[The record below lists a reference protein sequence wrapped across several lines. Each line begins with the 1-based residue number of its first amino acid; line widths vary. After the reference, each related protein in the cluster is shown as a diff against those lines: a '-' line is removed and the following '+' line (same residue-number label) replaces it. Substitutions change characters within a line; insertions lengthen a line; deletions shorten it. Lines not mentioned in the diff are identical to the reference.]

1 MPHEFAIT
9 SVLSMDH
16 ILWMSSGERITVGS
30 CGFYLAMALATLG
43 ADVLYAGAHGDD
55 FDPEAVS
62 LLREA
67 GATIALCPLPGPN
80 ARLDLIYDASGD
92 VQAVQY
98 EEASGTAFR
107 VEHLP
112 EAFWDSSHL
121 WIGTGP
127 FELQYA
133 AARRGAEQG
142 RPVCFSPQG
151 DYRGR
156 AGALS
161 AIIPHL
167 SMLFLNE
174 RELNGLGFGESNE
187 ALAVLLRL
195 NPSLRI
201 IITRGGRGAWLI
213 ERDRRLS
220 IPAAPAP
227 RLINTIGAGDT
238 FAGAFVLKT
247 SQGASVEDALRW
259 ATCAAALQTR
269 GYAYYELPSAAE
281 VDAFVTQ
288 VGAELP
294 VSLSG

>member
-1 MPHEFAIT
+1 MPHEFAVT

-55 FDPEAVS
+55 FDPQVVAP
-62 LLREA
+62 LRDA
-67 GATIALCPLPGPN
+67 GATLALCPLPGPN

-112 EAFWDSSHL
+112 DAFWEASHL

-127 FELQYA
+127 FEMQYA
-133 AARRGAEQG
+133 AARRGAESR

-156 AGALS
+156 SGALA

-167 SMLFLNE
+167 STLFLNE

-238 FAGAFVLKT
+238 FAAAFILKT
-247 SQGASVEDALRW
+247 SRGAAVEDALRW

-269 GYAYYELPSAAE
+269 GYAYFELPTAAE
-281 VDAFVTQ
+281 VEAFLAQTS
-288 VGAELP
+288 AELP
-294 VSLSG
+294 VSLI

>member
-1 MPHEFAIT
+1 MPHEFAVT

-30 CGFYLAMALATLG
+30 CGFYLAMALAALG

-55 FDPEAVS
+55 FDPQAVS
-62 LLREA
+62 PLRDA
-67 GATIALCPLPGPN
+67 GAAVALCPLPGPN

-98 EEASGTAFR
+98 DEASGTAFR

-112 EAFWDSSHL
+112 AEFWDASHL

-133 AARRGAEQG
+133 AARRGAENG

-156 AGALS
+156 AGALA
-161 AIIPHL
+161 AIVPHL
-167 SMLFLNE
+167 SALFLNE
-174 RELNGLGFGESNE
+174 RELTGIGFGESKE

-201 IITRGGRGAWLI
+201 IITRGGRGAWFI

-238 FAGAFVLKT
+238 FAAAFILKT
-247 SQGASVEDALRW
+247 SRGTPVEDALRW
-259 ATCAAALQTR
+259 AACAAALQTR
-269 GYAYYELPSAAE
+269 GYAYFELPAAAE
-281 VDAFVTQ
+281 VDAFFAQT
-288 VGAELP
+288 GAELP
-294 VSLSG
+294 VSAVE

>member
-1 MPHEFAIT
+1 MAHDFAVT

-80 ARLDLIYDASGD
+80 ARLDLIYDVSGD

-112 EAFWDSSHL
+112 ADFWDASHL

-133 AARRGAEQG
+133 AACRGAEHG

-156 AGALS
+156 GGALS

-167 SMLFLNE
+167 STLFLNE

-195 NPSLRI
+195 NPKLRI
-201 IITRGGRGAWLI
+201 LITRGGRGAWLI

-238 FAGAFVLKT
+238 FAAAFILK
-247 SQGASVEDALRW
+247 SSRGVPAEDALRW

-281 VDAFVTQ
+281 VDAFVQQT
-288 VGAELP
+288 GAELP
-294 VSLSG
+294 VSVIG